1 MKQNG
6 HKWTP
11 RCGSVPLWRD
21 FSRSGQRSGLLFHTS
36 RVLLT
41 MPKRKK
47 SERAVRVASS
57 RSMSFANASRNK
69 IFETRARILAP
80 RIFVVLFL
88 FAISLLLPPSSP
100 LLLFNLYISFALLF
114 LFPCS
119 TTLRVRESIDRGKIL
134 SFAAPT
140 EDALHL
146 AENSLSEIKLIFA
159 RPIPYVFHSC
169 SIF

>member
-1 MKQNG
+1 MRFRPSLARFLPIG
-6 HKWTP
+6 AAVGP
-11 RCGSVPLWRD
+11 PLSYNASFID
-21 FSRSGQRSGLLFHTS
+21 DAEE
-36 RVLLT
+36 
-41 MPKRKK
+41 KKNKK

-57 RSMSFANASRNK
+57 HSMSFTNASRNK

-80 RIFVVLFL
+80 HIFAVLFL

-146 AENSLSEIKLIFA
+146 AANSLSEIKLIFA